1 MSTADVAR
9 DARRAVLEHLR
20 SEERFV
26 TVTHEHPDG
35 DAIGSLVAA
44 TRMLQ
49 AMGKDVVAVV
59 APGDLP
65 LSREYAGLATVDL
78 DTSIPDDI
86 AERTALFL
94 DCGTLDRMPV
104 GPIRTDA
111 RCILNVDHHHDNTR
125 FGDVDLVD
133 DEASSTVEI
142 LWDLLRELQVPI
154 DLDTAKAL
162 YVGLVTDTGQFMWEN
177 TSERAHR
184 MAADLIALGV
194 DSFAIY
200 RTLYEGAPWAK
211 LALLGRALERTRREE
226 GGQLTF
232 SLLRREDYAS
242 TGAEDTDSEGIID
255 HLRTVAG
262 TRLAAVAREVAFAPD
277 GDVVRGG
284 DPAGAVIRTKVSL
297 RSTGTGLDVSRIA
310 RDGGGGGH
318 PQAAGF
324 TTEMGEEELVAF
336 LSSHLR
342 DLR

>member
-1 MSTADVAR
+1 VSTADVAR
-9 DARRAVLEHLR
+9 DARRAVLEQLR
-20 SEERFV
+20 TGERFV

-59 APGDLP
+59 APNDLP

-78 DTSIPDDI
+78 VTEVPDDI
-86 AERTALFL
+86 GDRIALFL

-111 RCILNVDHHHDNTR
+111 QCILNVDHHLDNTR

-133 DEASSTVEI
+133 ADSSSTVEI
-142 LWDLLRELQVPI
+142 LWQLLHELDVPI

-177 TSERAHR
+177 TGERAHR
-184 MAADLIALGV
+184 MAADLISRGV
-194 DSFAIY
+194 DSFAVY

-226 GGQLTF
+226 HGQLTF
-232 SLLRREDYAS
+232 SLLRREDYDL
-242 TGAEDTDSEGIID
+242 TGAEDTDSEGVID

-262 TRLAAVAREVAFAPD
+262 TRLAAVARQVVVCA
-277 GDVVRGG
+277 GDTAAGEPAVV
-284 DPAGAVIRTKVSL
+284 RTKVSL
-297 RSTGTGLDVSRIA
+297 RSSGPGIDVSVIA
-310 RDGGGGGH
+310 RAGGGGGH

-324 TTEMGEEELVAF
+324 TTELGEEELVEF
-336 LSSHLR
+336 LSAQLR
-342 DLR
+342 EQQ

>member
-9 DARRAVLEHLR
+9 DARRAVLDHLR

-133 DEASSTVEI
+133 SDASSTVEI
-142 LWDLLRELQVPI
+142 LWDLLRELRVPI

-177 TSERAHR
+177 TTERAHR
-184 MAADLIALGV
+184 MAADLIELGV
-194 DSFAIY
+194 DSFAVY

-226 GGQLTF
+226 DGLTF
-232 SLLRREDYAS
+232 TLLRREDYAS

-262 TRLAAVAREVAFAPD
+262 TRLAAVAREVASDPD
-277 GDVVRGG
+277 GVAAGAG
-284 DPAGAVIRTKVSL
+284 DPDGSVVRTKVSL
-297 RSTGTGLDVSRIA
+297 RSAGTGLDVSRIA

-324 TTEMGEEELVAF
+324 TTEMGEEELVEF
-336 LSSHLR
+336 LCSHLR
-342 DLR
+342 ELR

>member
-9 DARRAVLEHLR
+9 DARRAVLEFLR

-44 TRMLQ
+44 TRMLL

-78 DTSIPDDI
+78 VTEIPDDI
-86 AERTALFL
+86 HERTALFL

-111 RCILNVDHHHDNTR
+111 LRILNVDHHHDNTR
-125 FGDVDLVD
+125 FGDIDLVD
-133 DEASSTVEI
+133 SEASSTVEI
-142 LWDLLRELQVPI
+142 LWDLLRELEVPV

-177 TSERAHR
+177 TSERSHR
-184 MAADLIALGV
+184 MAADLIGLGV
-194 DSFAIY
+194 DSFAVY

-226 GGQLTF
+226 DGQLTF
-232 SLLRREDYAS
+232 SLLRREDYDS

-262 TRLAAVAREVAFAPD
+262 TRLAAVAREVVFGPD
-277 GDVVRGG
+277 VGPARPGEDGVV
-284 DPAGAVIRTKVSL
+284 RTKVSL
-297 RSTGTGLDVSRIA
+297 RSTGSGLDVSSIA
-310 RDGGGGGH
+310 RAGGGGGH

-324 TTEMGEEELVAF
+324 TTDMGEEELVEF

-342 DLR
+342 ELR

>member
-1 MSTADVAR
+1 MSTADVAA
-9 DARRAVLEHLR
+9 DARRAVLQSLR
-20 SEERFV
+20 TDERFV

-59 APGDLP
+59 SPDDLP
-65 LSREYAGLATVDL
+65 LSREYAALATVDL
-78 DTSIPDDI
+78 HTAVPADI
-86 AERTALFL
+86 GERTALFL

-104 GPIRTDA
+104 GPVRTDA
-111 RCILNVDHHHDNTR
+111 RRILNVDHHHDNTR

-133 DEASSTVEI
+133 SDASSTVEI
-142 LWDLLRELQVPI
+142 VWELLRELQVPV

-177 TSERAHR
+177 TSHRAHR
-184 MAADLIALGV
+184 MAADLIELGV
-194 DSFAIY
+194 DPFAIY

-211 LALLGRALERTRREE
+211 LALLGRALERTRRHED
-226 GGQLTF
+226 GQLTF
-232 SLLRREDYAS
+232 TLLRREDYDT
-242 TGAEDTDSEGIID
+242 TGADDTDSEGIID

-262 TRLAAVAREVAFAPD
+262 TRLAAVAREVVFQTAEGAP
-277 GDVVRGG
+277 VV
-284 DPAGAVIRTKVSL
+284 RTKVSL
-297 RSTGTGLDVSRIA
+297 RSTGSGLDVSTIA

-324 TTEMGEEELVAF
+324 TTELGEEELVGF
-336 LSSHLR
+336 LRSHLR
-342 DLR
+342 ELR

>member
-20 SEERFV
+20 TDDAFV

-78 DTSIPDDI
+78 VTNVPDDVG
-86 AERTALFL
+86 ERTALFL

-104 GPIRTDA
+104 GPIRTDS
-111 RCILNVDHHHDNTR
+111 RRILNVDHHHDNTR

-133 DEASSTVEI
+133 SGASSTVEI
-142 LWDLLRELQVPI
+142 IWELMRELAVPI

-177 TSERAHR
+177 TGERAHR
-184 MAADLIALGV
+184 MAADLISLGV
-194 DSFAIY
+194 DSFAVY

-226 GGQLTF
+226 DGQLTF
-232 SLLRREDYAS
+232 SLLRREDYVS

-262 TRLAAVAREVAFAPD
+262 TRLAAVAREVLFDHPD
-277 GDVVRGG
+277 DPTGG
-284 DPAGAVIRTKVSL
+284 VIRTKVSL
-297 RSTGTGLDVSRIA
+297 RSSGPGIDVSSIA
-310 RDGGGGGH
+310 RAGGGGGH

-324 TTEMGEEELVAF
+324 TTELGEEALVEF
-336 LSSHLR
+336 LCNQLR
-342 DLR
+342 EQQ